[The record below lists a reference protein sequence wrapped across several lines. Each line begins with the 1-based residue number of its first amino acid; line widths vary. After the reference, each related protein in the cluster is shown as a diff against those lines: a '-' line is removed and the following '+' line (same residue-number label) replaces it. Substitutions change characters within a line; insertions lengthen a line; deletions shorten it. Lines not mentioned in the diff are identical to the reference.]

1 MTARATDD
9 IDPVHVAVTC
19 DENYAMPLAAM
30 LASLTV
36 SLDPHRRLVIHA
48 LGHDLQAPVWDRL
61 TKSLPQGRV
70 RWNCIDVDTSG
81 LRREG
86 FGTRAYDHISPV
98 CYFRLLL
105 PELLPSSVE
114 KVLYLDCDLIIRE
127 DLSSLWDTDVAATAF
142 AAAPEFSTPAV
153 KARLTDGVRFH
164 RELGLTRDRAR
175 FNSGV
180 LVMNLA
186 QWRRSQL
193 ALRAFTYLRVL
204 GDDVLW
210 YEQEALNVVARD
222 EYRELDPRWNV
233 PSQWAAQ
240 WPHEHVSIVHYLTA
254 KKPWHW
260 DYAWAER
267 SSFFAAL
274 DRTPWAG
281 WRPTRPRWGH
291 ARRLSGSLKKALRKR
306 AHAAR
311 RATLALQRNLEY
323 RRVRPKAL
331 TAGTPGLARRGT
343 SPEIRLFMVVDHID
357 DRLCR
362 TVEAHFLAGVNR
374 AFVLITSEAAA
385 VPVLSPLLQSRL
397 HVFSC
402 RGTPDGHGLRRL
414 LDGFGETH
422 WCLLGDQHLEAV
434 DQDGRPVNFRD
445 LCAHLDAPG
454 IEIVEAVT
462 GTGARLEMTAR
473 DLRSGRVFQGT
484 AIVDAVPHAY
494 DKPSFL
500 SRVFL
505 LKYRKTMLLD
515 ANAALSGNAR
525 ISERRLR
532 LRRPGDSG
540 GP

>member
-1 MTARATDD
+1 
-9 IDPVHVAVTC
+9 
-19 DENYAMPLAAM
+19 MPLAAM
-30 LASLTV
+30 LASLAAN
-36 SLDPHRRLVIHA
+36 LDPDRRLVIHA
-48 LGHDLQAPVWDRL
+48 LGHDLKAPVWDRL
-61 TKSLPQGRV
+61 TRSLPEGRAQWH
-70 RWNCIDVDTSG
+70 RIDVDTTG
-81 LRREG
+81 LCREG

-98 CYFRLLL
+98 CYLRLLL
-105 PELLPSSVE
+105 PELLPGDVE
-114 KVLYLDCDLIIRE
+114 KVLYLDCDLIVRE
-127 DLSSLWDTDVAATAF
+127 DLSSLWETDVSATAF
-142 AAAPEFSTPAV
+142 AAAHELCTPDM
-153 KARLTDGVRFH
+153 KARLVDGVRYH

-175 FNSGV
+175 LNSGV
-180 LVMNLA
+180 LLMNLT

-222 EYRELDPRWNV
+222 EYRALDPRWNV

-260 DYAWAER
+260 DYDWAES

-281 WRPTRPRWGH
+281 WRPARPRWGQ
-291 ARRLSGSLKKALRKR
+291 ARRLMGSLMKALRKR
-306 AHAAR
+306 AYAAR
-311 RATLALQRNLEY
+311 RATLALQRNLDY
-323 RRVRPKAL
+323 RQVRPQTLTGGMPAL
-331 TAGTPGLARRGT
+331 AHRNA
-343 SPEIRLFMVVDHID
+343 SPEVRLFMAVDHVD

-362 TVEAHFLAGVNR
+362 TLEAHFAAGVDR
-374 AFVLITSEAAA
+374 AIVLLTSGRAA
-385 VPVLSPLLQSRL
+385 VPGLPPPLQSRL

-402 RGTPDGHGLRRL
+402 NGASGEHGLRRL
-414 LDGFGETH
+414 LDRFGETH
-422 WCLLGDQHLEAV
+422 WCLLADRHLEAV
-434 DQDGRPVNFRD
+434 DQDGRAVNYHD
-445 LCAHLDAPG
+445 QCARLDAAG
-454 IEIVEAVT
+454 IEIVEALT
-462 GTGARLEMTAR
+462 GPGVRLEMTAR

-484 AIVDAVPHAY
+484 VSVDAVPHAY

-515 ANAALSGNAR
+515 ANAVLSGNAR
-525 ISERRLR
+525 ISEHRLH
-532 LRRPGDSG
+532 LKRPGDSG

>member
-1 MTARATDD
+1 MTAHATDP
-9 IDPVHVAVTC
+9 IDPVHIAVTC

-30 LASLTV
+30 LASLAA
-36 SLDPHRRLVIHA
+36 SLDPHRQLVIHA
-48 LGHDLQAPVWDRL
+48 LGHDLRAPVWDRL
-61 TKSLPQGRV
+61 TKSVPEGRA
-70 RWNCIDVDTSG
+70 RWNRIDVDTSG
-81 LRREG
+81 LRTEG

-105 PELLPSSVE
+105 PELLPSGVE

-127 DLSSLWDTDVAATAF
+127 DLSPLWETDLSATAF
-142 AAAPEFSTPAV
+142 AAAHELCTPAV
-153 KARLTDGVRFH
+153 KARMVDGVRFH

-204 GDDVLW
+204 GDDILW

-240 WPHEHVSIVHYLTA
+240 WPHDHVSVVHYLTA

-267 SSFFAAL
+267 GSFFAAL

-281 WRPTRPRWGH
+281 WRPTRPTWGH
-291 ARRLSGSLKKALRKR
+291 ARRLRGDLTKALRKR

-311 RATLALQRNLEY
+311 RATLALRRNLGY
-323 RRVRPKAL
+323 RLVRPKAL
-331 TAGTPGLARRGT
+331 TSGTPGLARRSP
-343 SPEIRLFMVVDHID
+343 SPELRLFIAVDHID
-357 DRLCR
+357 DGLCR
-362 TVEAHFLAGVNR
+362 TLEAHFFAGVDR
-374 AFVLITSEAAA
+374 AFVLITSGLAA
-385 VPVLSPLLQSRL
+385 VPALPPLLQSRV
-397 HVFSC
+397 HVFLCSDAP
-402 RGTPDGHGLRRL
+402 GNHGLRRL
-414 LDGFGETH
+414 LDRFGETH
-422 WCLLGDQHLEAV
+422 WCLLGDQHLQAV
-434 DQDGRPVNFRD
+434 DQDGRTVNFRD
-445 LCAHLDAPG
+445 LCASLDASG

-462 GTGARLEMTAR
+462 GTGARLQMTAR
-473 DLRSGRVFQGT
+473 DLRSGRVFQGS
-484 AIVDAVPHAY
+484 AIVDTVPHAY

-515 ANAALSGNAR
+515 ANAVLSGNAR
-525 ISERRLR
+525 SSEHRLR
-532 LRRPGDSG
+532 LKRSDVSG